1 MKVGGQGKKLFIEW
15 EGLRTKPYKDSGG
28 ALTIGVGHLLTA
40 DEKLTGL
47 IRLNGELISFY
58 DGMTEEQCIALL
70 EQDLKRFERAV
81 NDYVDVELSQNQFD
95 ALVSFAFNVGVSAFK
110 NSTLVRLL
118 NQGHYDKV
126 PEQLMR
132 WVKDNGRTVQGLIN
146 RRRKEAELWE
156 TLD

>member
-1 MKVGGQGKKLFIEW
+1 MKTSGNGKKLLIEW
-15 EGLRTKPYKDSGG
+15 EGLKTSPYKDSGG

-47 IRLNGELISFY
+47 IRINDELVSFY
-58 DGMTEEQCIALL
+58 DGLTEEQCMRLL
-70 EQDLKRFERAV
+70 EQDLKRFERVV
-81 NDYVDVELSQNQFD
+81 NNHVKVTLSQNQFD